1 MNDNL
6 VATGYSCNS
15 YGLAS
20 DSYDRLPYLQ
30 CRCYSGFNGN
40 PYLGQGYQEL
50 KLCHVI
56 FMSIDINECEDPK
69 LTDCHRKCLNKRG
82 YWRTCWSIAFPSC
95 VRWLCRAIRRRKKMK
110 LKQKFFKQNGGLLLQ
125 QQSSLHEGNVEKDKL
140 FNSKE
145 FGRATDNF
153 NENRILGQGDQGTVY
168 RGMLIDRRIVAIK
181 KCKCWTREM
190 NEFKLLGCCLETEVP
205 LLVCEFIPNGML
217 YQYLHDPNE
226 EIPVPWDVHLLIATE
241 VAGALSYLHSA
252 VSIPIYH
259 RDIKT
264 TNIILDAKY
273 RAKIAD
279 FGTSRSV
286 ALSQTHVTTLVQGN
300 FRYLDPEYFQPSQ
313 FTDKSNVYSFGGVL
327 VELLTGQKPIL
338 H

>member
-1 MNDNL
+1 
-6 VATGYSCNS
+6 
-15 YGLAS
+15 
-20 DSYDRLPYLQ
+20 
-30 CRCYSGFNGN
+30 
-40 PYLGQGYQEL
+40 
-50 KLCHVI
+50 
-56 FMSIDINECEDPK
+56 
-69 LTDCHRKCLNKRG
+69 
-82 YWRTCWSIAFPSC
+82 
-95 VRWLCRAIRRRKKMK
+95 MK

-181 KCKCWTREM
+181 K
-190 NEFKLLGCCLETEVP
+190 FP

-226 EIPVPWDVHLLIATE
+226 EIPVPWDVQLLIATE